1 MNLARLLVFLTL
13 VTLVVIDLAEARQRS
28 RSKNSIRKKH
38 DKIKKMK
45 ENTNSIRRRKYSKNA
60 FRNSDDTKAHE
71 DEDYFD
77 NAPIIN
83 IRFRRGTPKSI
94 FPVTNSVLL
103 RTLRM

>member
-13 VTLVVIDLAEARQRS
+13 VTLVVIDMAEARQRS

-45 ENTNSIRRRKYSKNA
+45 ENTTSIRRRKHSKNA
-60 FRNSDDTKAHE
+60 FRNSADTALE

-83 IRFRRGTPKSI
+83 IRFRRGTPKSV

-103 RTLRM
+103 RKLM

>member
-45 ENTNSIRRRKYSKNA
+45 ENTTSIRRRKHSKNA
-60 FRNSDDTKAHE
+60 FRNSDDTALE

-83 IRFRRGTPKSI
+83 IRFRRGTPKSV

-103 RTLRM
+103 RKLM

>member
-45 ENTNSIRRRKYSKNA
+45 ENTNSIRRKHSKNA
-60 FRNSDDTKAHE
+60 FKNSEGTKALE

-103 RTLRM
+103 RKLRM